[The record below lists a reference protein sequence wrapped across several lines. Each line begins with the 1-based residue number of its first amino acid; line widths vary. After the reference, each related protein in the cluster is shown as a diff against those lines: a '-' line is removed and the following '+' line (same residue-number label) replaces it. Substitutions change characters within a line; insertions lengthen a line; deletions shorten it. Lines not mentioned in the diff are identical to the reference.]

1 MGEGARVISLANR
14 HNRCAECPA
23 SGECLT
29 RDFDHPELHGRYDIA
44 VTPRVLHRGDHLFRA
59 GEQFNAIYKVRSGA
73 VKTYLISPCG
83 DEQVI
88 GFHGPGDLVGL
99 DGIGNSVH
107 ACGAQVL
114 DTSSVCALPFDQLTR
129 LSSRSPT
136 VYRRLLNCI
145 SHKMVHDETMLL
157 VLGHMNAEQ
166 RIARF
171 LLEWGERLRSQGFSA
186 SEVNLPM
193 SRTDIAS
200 YLALAVETVSRVLT
214 RLQETGVLSV
224 HRNRI
229 EILEPV
235 LLGEIAG
242 EEVTPAPQAYRAR

>member
-1 MGEGARVISLANR
+1 MGEGARVISLINR
-14 HNRCAECPA
+14 QNRCADCA
-23 SGECLT
+23 MRVHCLA
-29 RDFDHPELHGRYDIA
+29 RDVDHPELQGRYDLL

-59 GEQFNAIYKVRSGA
+59 GERFNAVYKLRSGA
-73 VKTYLISPCG
+73 VKTYLISPSG

-88 GFHGPGDLVGL
+88 GFHGPGDLIGL
-99 DGIGNSVH
+99 DGMGGSVH

-136 VYRRLLNCI
+136 VYRRLLRSI
-145 SHKMVHDETMLL
+145 SQKIVHDETMLL

-171 LLEWGERLRSQGFSA
+171 LIEWGERLRSQGFSA
-186 SEVNLPM
+186 TEVNLPM

-214 RLQETGVLSV
+214 RLQETGVLAV

-229 EILEPV
+229 RILDAAG
-235 LLGEIAG
+235 LGAIAG
-242 EEVTPAPQAYRAR
+242 EDVSAAPRAFQAL